1 MNEDSKKQAKQ
12 EKPINPN
19 REALIEKSI
28 LARELRDNTPEL
40 EEHTINEIIV
50 EYFYSD
56 DEHVE
61 FNTFNQWKRQG
72 AVIKKG
78 SKSFPVW
85 GQPIKATDSK
95 VDTKG
100 MTEEEI
106 EKAKYQYWPI
116 CYLFSNAQV
125 VFPNEEREER
135 QEAQQQEQQ
144 EIKEAIAEVVLDDL

>member
-1 MNEDSKKQAKQ
+1 MSEDNKNQAKQ
-12 EKPINPN
+12 EKPMNPN

-28 LARELRDNTPEL
+28 LARQMREAQPEL
-40 EEHTINEIIV
+40 EECTINEIVI

-56 DEHVE
+56 DEHIE

-85 GQPIKATDSK
+85 GQPIKATDNK
-95 VDTKG
+95 IDTTG
-100 MTEEEI
+100 MSEEEI
-106 EKAKYQYWPI
+106 EKAKYKYWPI

-125 VFPNEEREER
+125 VFPSEERT
-135 QEAQQQEQQ
+135 EAEPKEQEQP
-144 EIKEAIAEVVLDDL
+144 KESIEEVVLDDL